1 MKKIKTL
8 AFITIISL
16 LLTTGCDSKKD
27 EVKKDEVKSN
37 TNTNVI
43 KDQQV
48 EGLSLTNTSLTTTN
62 GQSTLVTVVSNPT
75 TEKIAVKSFD
85 IIIKDKDGNI
95 LITLLGYVG
104 EEIPAGESRT
114 ITSSAEIDLTKA
126 TSVEYT
132 IKK

>member
-8 AFITIISL
+8 AFITIIGL
-16 LLTTGCDSKKD
+16 LLTTGCDSKK
-27 EVKKDEVKSN
+27 EEEKKDEVKSN

>member
-1 MKKIKTL
+1 MKKFKTL
-8 AFITIISL
+8 TFITIISL
-16 LLTTGCDSKKD
+16 LLTTGCDSKK
-27 EVKKDEVKSN
+27 EEAKKDEVKSN

-48 EGLSLTNTSLTTTN
+48 EGLSLTNTSLTTSN

>member
-1 MKKIKTL
+1 MKKFKTL
-8 AFITIISL
+8 TFITIISL
-16 LLTTGCDSKKD
+16 LLTTGCDSKKE

-85 IIIKDKDGNI
+85 IIIKESDSFSLTVKI
-95 LITLLGYVG
+95 SLLIFLKSIFSLYQ
-104 EEIPAGESRT
+104 I
-114 ITSSAEIDLTKA
+114 
-126 TSVEYT
+126 
-132 IKK
+132 

>member
-1 MKKIKTL
+1 MKKFKTL
-8 AFITIISL
+8 TFITIISL
-16 LLTTGCDSKKD
+16 LLTTGCDSKKE

-95 LITLLGYVG
+95 IITLLGYVG

>member
-1 MKKIKTL
+1 MKKIKAL

-16 LLTTGCDSKKD
+16 LLTTGCDSKKE